1 MLQWLGDSAR
11 VAIQRKSV
19 FSDNSYRQSPFE
31 TQYVSLPGPAP
42 LHVHCIAT
50 VLWQS
55 CETRVEYNL
64 SQLITKD
71 LVR

>member
-11 VAIQRKSV
+11 VALQKRGA
-19 FSDNSYRQSPFE
+19 FSDEGFRQTPHE
-31 TQYVSLPGPAP
+31 VRNLSLPGPAP